1 MTGASATR
9 RLAFAALSLLAGL
22 LLAVAFGTEPVRLA
36 EAYAHPGLARTLL
49 LDVRLP
55 RVLLGALAGGALSIV
70 GASYQGLLRN
80 PLAEPFVLGVSGGSA
95 LGASLAI
102 ALGLGATST
111 LGAALLP
118 VSALL
123 GGLLA
128 TGLVYTFARS
138 AHGGTQGTTM
148 LLAGVLV
155 NAIAAALVTFL
166 KTLVSPSTA
175 QAMLRWLTGFV
186 ELPSTAALAATAVY
200 TLAGALFL
208 LYDAG
213 RLNLL
218 ALGDDAAASLGV
230 DVPRLERRVFF
241 ASSLLV
247 GAVVA
252 TTGLIGFVGLVVPH
266 AVRRLL
272 GGDQRQVLPLSYLWG
287 ALGLVLCD
295 LLARLSFRVLGSE
308 PPVGA
313 VTALVGGPLFL
324 WILARRGAE
333 GRLG

>member
-1 MTGASATR
+1 MKGASAPR
-9 RLAFAALSLLAGL
+9 RFAFAAVALLAGL
-22 LLAVAFGTEPVRLA
+22 VLAVAFGTEPVSLA
-36 EAYAHPGLARTLL
+36 EAYARPGLARTLI

-102 ALGLGATST
+102 ALGLGASTT

-118 VSALL
+118 VSAFV
-123 GGLLA
+123 GGLVA
-128 TGLVYTFARS
+128 TGLVYTFAR
-138 AHGGTQGTTM
+138 AAPGGTQGTTM
-148 LLAGVLV
+148 LLAGVLL
-155 NAIAAALVTFL
+155 NAIASALVTFL

-175 QAMLRWLTGFV
+175 QSMLRWLTGFV
-186 ELPSTAALAATAVY
+186 ELPSTAALVATALY
-200 TLAGALFL
+200 TLAGAAFL

-272 GGDQRQVLPLSYLWG
+272 GADQRQVLPLSYLWG

-295 LLARLSFRVLGSE
+295 LLARLAFRVLGTE

-324 WILARRGAE
+324 WVLARRGAE